1 MKNLRR
7 IVDYPT
13 FAESINK
20 SRRKKLVDFIK
31 RSRLDLRMPEREVEV
46 MPLCGW
52 YEYEDPV
59 RERRKDSGEI
69 KAFIKMKNV
78 VFMIFDKLEDGKEDC
93 SCITFDAELF
103 EFLGESLAAA
113 AVTQT
118 QTQPQP
124 SQIVKKDGTPFA
136 GFNGGRKKRGLT
148 AEEKARIR
156 EMRKAGKNVNAIAR
170 ELHISNRVISEFV
183 KIDKDKR

>member
-1 MKNLRR
+1 MIRR
-7 IVDYPT
+7 VISYTEFVV
-13 FAESINK
+13 SINK
-20 SRRKKLVDFIK
+20 SKRKKLVDFVK
-31 RSRLDLRMPEREVEV
+31 RERLNLRMPEREVEV

-52 YEYEDPV
+52 YEYADPAK
-59 RERRKDSGEI
+59 ERRKDSGEI
-69 KAFIKMKNV
+69 KAFIRMKNV

-103 EFLGESLAAA
+103 EFLGDSLAAA
-113 AVTQT
+113 AVT

-136 GFNGGRKKRGLT
+136 GFNGGRRKKVLT
-148 AEEKARIR
+148 AEEKARIVA
-156 EMRKAGKNVNAIAR
+156 MRKDGKNVNAIAR

-183 KIDKDKR
+183 KNN

>member
-31 RSRLDLRMPEREVEV
+31 RARLDLRMPEREVEV

-52 YEYEDPV
+52 YEYEDPAK
-59 RERRKDSGEI
+59 ERRKDNGEI
-69 KAFIKMKNV
+69 KAFVKMKNV
-78 VFMIFDKLEDGKEDC
+78 VFMIFDKLEDGAEDF
-93 SCITFDAELF
+93 SRLAFDQTLF

-113 AVTQT
+113 AVTP
-118 QTQPQP
+118 QPQQP
-124 SQIVKKDGTPFA
+124 QIVKKDGTPFA
-136 GFNGGRKKRGLT
+136 GFNGGRRKKELT
-148 AEEKARIR
+148 DEEKARIR

-170 ELHISNRVISEFV
+170 DLHISNRVISEFV
-183 KIDKDKR
+183 KNN

>member
-13 FAESINK
+13 FVESINK
-20 SRRKKLVDFIK
+20 SKRKKLVDFVK
-31 RSRLDLRMPEREVEV
+31 RARLDLRMPEREVEV

-52 YEYEDPV
+52 YEYEDPAK
-59 RERRKDSGEI
+59 ERRKDSGEI
-69 KAFIKMKNV
+69 KAFVRMKDV

-113 AVTQT
+113 AVTQR
-118 QTQPQP
+118 QPQQP
-124 SQIVKKDGTPFA
+124 IKKDGTPFL